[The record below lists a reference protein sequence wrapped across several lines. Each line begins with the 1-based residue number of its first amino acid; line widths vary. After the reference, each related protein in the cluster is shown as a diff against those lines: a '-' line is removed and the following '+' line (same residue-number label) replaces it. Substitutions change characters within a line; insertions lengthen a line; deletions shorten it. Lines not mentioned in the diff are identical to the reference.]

1 MNGKDGLSNWLE
13 IDLSA
18 IAHNVKRM
26 REIAGVRVMAV
37 VKANGYGHGLIAAA
51 RTAVEAGA
59 VYCGVARVDEAL
71 ELRGA
76 GLDARLLV
84 LGETPTTRVREA
96 IANDVSMAVFRH
108 DHVEV
113 LRSALRDGSEKAN
126 VHLKVDT
133 GMSRLGA
140 DVERTFEL
148 LRRLHGID
156 RVHIEGLFTHFARAD
171 EPEVDTTAEQE
182 RAFTGLLEEITSGG
196 MRPPLVHAANSAAAL
211 TRPSS
216 RFDMVRPGIAL
227 YGLDPSDQVPLPDG
241 FRRAL
246 RWKSRVSQ
254 IRDVPTGTGISY
266 GHVYVAPG
274 PARLGVVPVGYGDG
288 YRRVEGNEVLVRGVK
303 VPVRGRVCMDQVIV
317 DLSDVPEVEVGDEV
331 VLIGRQGQ
339 TAIEVDHLA
348 AKWNTLN
355 YEVVCGLGERVPRLA
370 VG

>member
-26 REIAGVRVMAV
+26 REITGVRVMAV
-37 VKANGYGHGLIAAA
+37 VKANGYGHGLVPAA

-59 VYCGVARVDEAL
+59 DYCGVARIDEAL

-76 GLDARLLV
+76 GLDAPLLV
-84 LGETPTTRVREA
+84 LGETPTTRFREA
-96 IANDVSMAVFRH
+96 IAHDVSMAVFRH
-108 DHVEV
+108 DHVEA
-113 LRSALRDGSEKAN
+113 LGSALREGADQAT

-140 DVERTFEL
+140 DVDRAFEL
-148 LRRLHGID
+148 LHRLHGVD

-171 EPEVDTTAEQE
+171 EPEIDTTGEQE
-182 RAFTGLLEEITSGG
+182 RAFAGLLDEIASGG
-196 MRPPLVHAANSAAAL
+196 MRPPIVHAANSAAAL
-211 TRPSS
+211 IRPSS

-227 YGLDPSDQVPLPDG
+227 YGLDPSEQVPLPDG
-241 FRRAL
+241 FRSAL
-246 RWKSRVSQ
+246 GWKSRLSQ
-254 IRDVPTGTGISY
+254 VRDVPAGTGVSY
-266 GHVYVAPG
+266 GHAYVAPE
-274 PARLGVVPVGYGDG
+274 PQRLGVVPVGYGDG
-288 YRRVEGNEVLVRGVK
+288 YRRVEGNEVLVRGSK

-317 DLSDVPEVEVGDEV
+317 DLSDVPEAEVGDEV

-339 TAIEVDHLA
+339 VAIEVDDLA
-348 AKWNTLN
+348 AKWDTLN

-370 VG
+370 VP